1 MRRTYNV
8 EWLYKGMISKK
19 SESKILAFGAAFL
32 GLQILF
38 AVALLFA

>member
-19 SESKILAFGAAFL
+19 SEGKILAFGAAFL
-32 GLQILF
+32 GLQIVI
-38 AVALLFA
+38 AVALLFS